1 MVFLNKFNLVPLLNV
16 LSTHLRI
23 IANLPMEWR
32 CWARLCGLAM
42 DNDGSN
48 NKEEG
53 AGRIP
58 LLVTDPTALMLK
70 YILLSPVHLSQGE
83 ILYSRTWI

>member
-1 MVFLNKFNLVPLLNV
+1 
-16 LSTHLRI
+16 
-23 IANLPMEWR
+23 
-32 CWARLCGLAM
+32 M
-42 DNDGSN
+42 DDGG
-48 NKEEG
+48 KEEG

-83 ILYSRTWI
+83 

>member
-1 MVFLNKFNLVPLLNV
+1 MILFYFVFILVPLLNV

-42 DNDGSN
+42 DDGG
-48 NKEEG
+48 KEEG

-83 ILYSRTWI
+83 

>member
-1 MVFLNKFNLVPLLNV
+1 
-16 LSTHLRI
+16 
-23 IANLPMEWR
+23 
-32 CWARLCGLAM
+32 M